1 MFSSNKY
8 SSRQMSLEVS
18 FPNFYNAIF
27 GVFANNVVC
36 KNFLLKLSFRRDAQ
50 VQSYINHT
58 TLFLEVRERLV

>member
-1 MFSSNKY
+1 MFSSNEY

-18 FPNFYNAIF
+18 FPNFYNAILGVF
-27 GVFANNVVC
+27 GVVVC
-36 KNFLLKLSFRRDAQ
+36 KNILLKLSFRRDAQ